1 MNPNN
6 VYNATGIQ
14 NIQLIE
20 HTNFSAT
27 IVTGAVRGFVEK
39 KSAVHTWQT
48 LGHYGKA
55 HPSSYLQY
63 VSNIQAYRSKYTSTD
78 DINCQLINYLSAF
91 YYLICV
97 IWTGYKEK

>member
-14 NIQLIE
+14 NIQFIE
-20 HTNFSAT
+20 HTNFSET
-27 IVTGAVRGFVEK
+27 IVTGAVRGFMK
-39 KSAVHTWQT
+39 KSTVHTWQT

-63 VSNIQAYRSKYTSTD
+63 VSNMQAYRGKYTSID
-78 DINCQLINYLSAF
+78 DIYCHNNLF
-91 YYLICV
+91 
-97 IWTGYKEK
+97 